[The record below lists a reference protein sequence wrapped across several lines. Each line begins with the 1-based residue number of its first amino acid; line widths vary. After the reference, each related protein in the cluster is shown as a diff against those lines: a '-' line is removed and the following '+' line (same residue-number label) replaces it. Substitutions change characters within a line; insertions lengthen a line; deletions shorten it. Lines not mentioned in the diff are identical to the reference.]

1 MEPKIAVTDVL
12 DLCRLL
18 GIEEAVMREEE
29 PIPPNVSLEIYL
41 AKMENLKMNILR
53 RLLDANILK
62 FEVEGDKV
70 VLELVIK

>member
-1 MEPKIAVTDVL
+1 MEPKIAVTDIL

-62 FEVEGDKV
+62 FEVEEDKV
-70 VLELVIK
+70 VLELVIQ

>member
-1 MEPKIAVTDVL
+1 MESKITVTEVL

-53 RLLDANILK
+53 RLLDANIIK
-62 FEVEGDKV
+62 FEVEEDKV
-70 VLELVIK
+70 VLELVIQ